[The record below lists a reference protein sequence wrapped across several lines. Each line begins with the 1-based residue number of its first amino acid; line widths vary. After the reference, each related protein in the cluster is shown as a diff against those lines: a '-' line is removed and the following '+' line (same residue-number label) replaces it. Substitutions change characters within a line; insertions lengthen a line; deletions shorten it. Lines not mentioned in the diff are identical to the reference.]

1 MNCHGQCQRYQD
13 WRKEKDAEN
22 AWLAEQR
29 PNHSEWLKKRQTRNI
44 KRKARGYD
52 KVSRKS
58 D

>member
-1 MNCHGQCQRYQD
+1 MHDSCEAYTA
-13 WRKEKDAEN
+13 WRKEKDKEN
-22 AWLAEQR
+22 EWLVEQR
-29 PNHSEWLKKRQTRNI
+29 PNHSEWSKKRQARNI